1 MTPQEAQAQT
11 KTSVE
16 SSLKNQP
23 AETTPPMLSH
33 YLHSPSTAIERLAN
47 NLPASSSR
55 RSEKKMEGVM
65 KDLMGV
71 FEESHN

>member
-1 MTPQEAQAQT
+1 MTPQKSQAQARN
-11 KTSVE
+11 SVE
-16 SSLKNQP
+16 SSLKDLQ

-47 NLPASSSR
+47 NLPASSSS

-65 KDLMGV
+65 RDLMGV
-71 FEESHN
+71 FGESNK